1 MEERQVA
8 MTIVLELS
16 DDDLGYFRGIMD
28 DTVERNAQ
36 RGEKELIENV
46 RRLLEKTEPAAGPEY
61 VRKRLDDLRTLL
73 AMLEDPEW
81 PLEDTHRKRII
92 AAVSYFADPQ
102 DVIPDKVPGLG
113 FLDDALMA
121 ELVIDEV
128 KYELEGYREFCE
140 FRANE
145 EALRK
150 KTEVSRSD
158 WLAAKRRQMF
168 LQIERRQR
176 ERRRH
181 GSREGPTPPIL
192 RYQY

>member
-1 MEERQVA
+1 MELK
-8 MTIVLELS
+8 MVLDLS
-16 DDDLGYFRGIMD
+16 EDDLGYFRGIMD
-28 DTVERNAQ
+28 ETVERNAQ
-36 RGEKELIENV
+36 REEKELLDGV
-46 RRLLEKTEPAAGPEY
+46 RRLLENTEPVAGPEY

-73 AMLEDPEW
+73 EMLEDPEW
-81 PLEDTHRKRII
+81 PLEDKHRRRIV
-92 AAVSYFADPQ
+92 AAVSYFADPK

-140 FRANE
+140 YRANE
-145 EALRK
+145 ETLRK
-150 KTEVSRSD
+150 KTDVSRPD

-176 ERRRH
+176 EWRRH
-181 GSREGPTPPIL
+181 GSREGPTDPIL